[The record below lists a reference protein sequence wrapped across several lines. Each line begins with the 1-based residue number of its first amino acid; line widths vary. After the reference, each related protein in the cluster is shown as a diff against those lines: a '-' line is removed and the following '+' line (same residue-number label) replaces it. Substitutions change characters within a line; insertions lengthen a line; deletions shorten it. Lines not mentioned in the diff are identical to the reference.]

1 MKVLFSTNDFL
12 EFQNAKN
19 IMEASC
25 FEFDIR
31 KTNDINGKFK
41 ILVDEIV
48 YGDALQELE
57 SQTENEDYLSESDSE
72 ENSKI
77 LCCMNRYYR
86 TKYRYLVLVS
96 LVFSFAVLFIYGL
109 LTAVKTDRALFAEI
123 LNNPVFY
130 EVLAAIFLMSFM
142 ISQLIFIHTR
152 FYYKIKDLLSIFKI
166 TIGKKSGF
174 NNFSKAFNFIIAIL
188 GHLAYTVAVILL
200 LSR

>member
-1 MKVLFSTNDFL
+1 MKELFSTNDFL
-12 EFQNAKN
+12 EFKTAKN
-19 IMEASC
+19 IMEDSC
-25 FEFDIR
+25 FEFDI
-31 KTNDINGKFK
+31 KETNDTNGKFK

-48 YGDALQELE
+48 YEDALQELE

-72 ENSKI
+72 ENSKF

-109 LTAVKTDRALFAEI
+109 LTAVKTDRAPFAEI
-123 LNNPVFY
+123 LKNPVFY

-142 ISQLIFIHTR
+142 ISQIIFIRTR
-152 FYYKIKDLLSIFKI
+152 FYNKIEGLRSIF
-166 TIGKKSGF
+166 TIGKKSGS